1 MKFYFDKRVNY
12 NFEEAVEKITEELKK
27 QGFGILSEINM
38 HEKFKEKLGKEFRQY
53 RILGACNP
61 ALSYKA
67 VQIEDKIGT
76 MLPCSVIVQEISPEI
91 TEVAAIDPYVAMK
104 VTENKQLLE
113 VASETGEMLKKAVDN
128 LKQD

>member
-104 VTENKQLLE
+104 GTENKQLLE

-128 LKQD
+128 LKQN

>member
-1 MKFYFDKRVNY
+1 MKFYFDKKVNY

-67 VQIEDKIGT
+67 VQIDDKIGT

-91 TEVAAIDPYVAMK
+91 TEIAAIDPYVAMK
-104 VTENKQLLE
+104 GTENKQLLE
-113 VASETGEMLKKAVDN
+113 VASEAGEMLKKAVDS
-128 LKQD
+128 L

>member
-104 VTENKQLLE
+104 GTENKQLLE
-113 VASETGEMLKKAVDN
+113 VASETGEMLKKAVDS